1 MKESVNLTLSM
12 DEITDAILNYLKEKS
27 IYIPE
32 DATLKFGEDTY
43 NAYAIVSYTKDVD
56 IDKYEKVVKELTS
69 DSPEEKQHVEDESQT
84 SVDDSD
90 DERDNAIKEILD
102 IGSQP
107 LSIQNA
113 YFYLRSINYFDGK
126 VGTDIISK
134 DKNAID
140 SVIDLIKRIA
150 DPDKI
155 GNLYHIF
162 KDVNWLKGK
171 GGGCLIASNTKRGEE

>member
-1 MKESVNLTLSM
+1 MKESINLTLTT
-12 DEITDAILNYLKEKS
+12 DETKEAIFDYLKRKN
-27 IYIPE
+27 ICIPDPE
-32 DATLKFGEDTY
+32 DATVEFFDEDGTY
-43 NAYAIVSYTKDVD
+43 TIVSYTSYTKD
-56 IDKYEKVVKELTS
+56 IDKVK
-69 DSPEEKQHVEDESQT
+69 DESQA
-84 SVDDSD
+84 SVDENPD
-90 DERDNAIKEILD
+90 DGRDDIIKEILD
-102 IGSQP
+102 IDSQP

-171 GGGCLIASNTKRGEE
+171 GGGCLIV